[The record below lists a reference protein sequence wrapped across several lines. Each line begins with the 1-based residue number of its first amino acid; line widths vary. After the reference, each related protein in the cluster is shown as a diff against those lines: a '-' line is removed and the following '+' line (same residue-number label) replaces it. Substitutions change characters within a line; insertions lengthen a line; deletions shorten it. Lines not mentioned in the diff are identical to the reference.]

1 MSHLLAPYA
10 ITDTGTEKLMY
21 FGYGDANP
29 DGQNHFRYLSTTV
42 IGFEDLP
49 GLGDKDY
56 DDVIVSIVPKPLS
69 LPF

>member
-1 MSHLLAPYA
+1 
-10 ITDTGTEKLMY
+10 MY